1 MKKAF
6 LLFALLLLASCAT
19 VQPKQP
25 LPVSQCKWPEIP
37 SDGGCCRDLNANG
50 ACDTIDLS
58 VEIQAQEQKEY
69 EQAALKSQVTANKSG
84 RYKPTIVNALYASAS
99 NLTSYRFYYKGD
111 EVVVA
116 NGSVMR
122 KLMANYPIGD
132 QTVNGR
138 RMKVFVNTIWLDM
151 LNKKAF
157 AQCIPPEKLVKEEQ
171 GTPCDDIIGVDFDV
185 SFDTFA
191 FKMPIK
197 WIEEFLYRTPAEI
210 LPGSHIAKRT
220 AVIYS
225 FTDLQ
230 NSNRKTTIWADEQT
244 GMPLRVE
251 VTEGKIVMEKADY
264 LDFFQI

>member
-1 MKKAF
+1 MKK
-6 LLFALLLLASCAT
+6 ALLLLALLILAGCAT
-19 VQPKQP
+19 TQQNQP

-58 VEIQAQEQKEY
+58 VEIQTQEQKEY
-69 EQAALKSQVTANKSG
+69 EEAALKAQATANKSG
-84 RYKPTIVNALYASAS
+84 RYKPTIMNAVYANAS
-99 NLTSYRFYYKGD
+99 SVKNYRFYYKGD

-116 NGSVMR
+116 NGSIAR
-122 KLMANYPIGD
+122 RLTYYYPLGD

-138 RMKVFVNTIWLDM
+138 KMKVFVNTVLLDM
-151 LNKKAF
+151 ANKTAIG
-157 AQCIPPEKLVKEEQ
+157 QCIPPENLVKEKEN
-171 GTPCDDIIGVDFDV
+171 TPCDDIIGVDFDV
-185 SFDTFA
+185 SFDTFG

-197 WIEEFLYRTPAEI
+197 WLEEFLYRTPAEI

-220 AVIYS
+220 AILYS

-230 NSNRKTTIWADEQT
+230 NSNRKTKMWADEQT

-251 VTEGKIVMEKADY
+251 VTEGKTVMEKADY